1 MEVQVLELVN
11 DEDSIIKSCTSN
23 KRCTPET
30 YCTLSFSNL
39 YRASQKNCH
48 QHLEHVFHHVL
59 IWNLIDVRLIFMV
72 TRKETNLSGGYKGPD
87 DVNLLVR
94 CLRIQNVHK
103 GVVEG
108 DKGLSCTSYLHHMHQ
123 VLIFCVRFK
132 ERLLILCQWF
142 NLLDVIKIDRFL
154 PFHDS
159 ITHSEGDWI
168 GTTDT

>member
-1 MEVQVLELVN
+1 
-11 DEDSIIKSCTSN
+11 
-23 KRCTPET
+23 
-30 YCTLSFSNL
+30 
-39 YRASQKNCH
+39 
-48 QHLEHVFHHVL
+48 
-59 IWNLIDVRLIFMV
+59 MV

-108 DKGLSCTSYLHHMHQ
+108 DKGLSCTSYSICHQ
-123 VLIFCVRFK
+123 VLIFRIRFK
-132 ERLLILCQWF
+132 ERLLILCQGF

-154 PFHDS
+154 SFHHS
-159 ITHSEGDWI
+159 ITHTEGNWI